1 MLELDSL
8 EYRWH
13 DEKVIARS
21 SYSCA
26 YCHQSWIKDGKDLI
40 RAIPLTE
47 LGT

>member
-13 DEKVIARS
+13 GEHMVARS
-21 SYSCA
+21 SYACA
-26 YCHQSWIKDGKDLI
+26 YCHRVWIKDGKDLI